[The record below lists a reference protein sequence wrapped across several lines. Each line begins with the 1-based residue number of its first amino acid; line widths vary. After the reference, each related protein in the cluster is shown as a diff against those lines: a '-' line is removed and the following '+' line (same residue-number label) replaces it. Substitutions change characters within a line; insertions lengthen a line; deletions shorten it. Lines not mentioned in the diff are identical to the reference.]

1 MAEFPEMKES
11 EYAVLFVEKATG
23 IVVDQDGKRHNQ
35 KPHQIMFTIFDSY
48 EEAEHWAKLRLSQQ
62 TFLESSIYNSKH
74 EIIAS
79 F

>member
-1 MAEFPEMKES
+1 MAEFPKMKES

-35 KPHQIMFTIFDSY
+35 KPHQIMFTIFNSY

-62 TFLESSIYNSKH
+62 TFLESTIYNSKYAV
-74 EIIAS
+74 IA
-79 F
+79 FF